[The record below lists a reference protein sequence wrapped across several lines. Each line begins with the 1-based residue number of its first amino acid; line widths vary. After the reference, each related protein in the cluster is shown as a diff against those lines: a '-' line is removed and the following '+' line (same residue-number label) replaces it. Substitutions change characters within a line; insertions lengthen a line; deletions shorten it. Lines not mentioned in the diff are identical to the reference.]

1 MLAPLPKLEI
11 LIVLLVKYVPTFTLP
26 IDPLKSP
33 KVEFFPNS
41 TSKLFPLTTLK
52 VLENLV
58 ASEEYSPT
66 APFPIFNFEFCPKF
80 TLAFPSEYIPIVVP
94 ALTPVPLSDR
104 TIGAFIFKVPFVFLA
119 KIPKP
124 LVPTLIV
131 AELPS

>member
-1 MLAPLPKLEI
+1 MLAPLPKLKI

-66 APFPIFNFEFCPKF
+66 APFPIVIFEFCPKF
-80 TLAFPSEYIPIVVP
+80 TLASPSEYIPIVVP
-94 ALTPVPLSDR
+94 GVAPVPLSYSS
-104 TIGAFIFKVPFVFLA
+104 IGAFILTSPVAFFK
-119 KIPKP
+119 
-124 LVPTLIV
+124 
-131 AELPS
+131 